1 MALNVVVAY
10 DVRDDGRRARLA
22 AVLAAHG
29 IRIQRS
35 VFECLLDESTLAEIL
50 QSADR
55 LLNNDHDTV
64 HVFTS
69 ARRAGRSRTPP
80 ARSAAPFMSCIGWFE
95 PGADWR
101 VRAISCVHLLSR
113 PNAAK
118 SPPVVPIE
126 VLLQGLVC
134 KRVAKALVE
143 GLI

>member
-55 LLNNDHDTV
+55 LLNNDHDTF
-64 HVFTS
+64 HVFHQCETCRPKSHAAGQVSS
-69 ARRAGRSRTPP
+69 ALHELY
-80 ARSAAPFMSCIGWFE
+80 W
-95 PGADWR
+95 
-101 VRAISCVHLLSR
+101 
-113 PNAAK
+113 
-118 SPPVVPIE
+118 VV
-126 VLLQGLVC
+126 
-134 KRVAKALVE
+134 
-143 GLI
+143 